1 MSSKLNHHF
10 VPKYLFRL
18 HSGKAANIHL
28 LRRNSGEV
36 IWNASIRGQ
45 CARHKYY
52 GSKEFEDW
60 LERLDGLHADA
71 FRAVVRNAW
80 ESPQKLTDRQIT
92 SLYQSVMLQR
102 ARVPRTA
109 ESNAAW
115 MNQTSMYVFREFAKH
130 LPDEDMRS
138 QTLKAIE
145 RGEVHFEGFDFEAL
159 MHSIRTYVQVTA
171 GILDLRILIVRNK
184 TGYPFVFGDCPC
196 IFYNR
201 RLYEWGDR
209 GVLGVRTPG
218 LMIIHPIHPTT
229 ILMLYDADS
238 YSISQTDGFAEVIT
252 KADVSQ
258 FNALQLHSA
267 MENIY
272 FYCPDSVE
280 YLLDLHAA
288 HRATF
293 QNDFGVLR
301 IHPAGHLIVSG
312 KASSDDAIHVFE
324 RQLPHRLDLSFVQT
338 REPPQDRNLALSRGN
353 NLDAILAQQMRSRTG
368 AVKAEDVVQ
377 ELESR
382 FKRK

>member
-18 HSGKAANIHL
+18 HNGKAANIHL
-28 LRRNSGEV
+28 LRRSSGDV

-52 GSKEFEDW
+52 GSEEFEDW
-60 LERLDGLHADA
+60 LERLDSLHADA

-80 ESPQKLTDRQIT
+80 EYPQRLTVRQIT

-115 MNQTSMYVFREFAKH
+115 MNETSMYVFRELAKH

-145 RGEVHFEGFDFEAL
+145 GGEVQFEGFDFEAL
-159 MHSIRTYVQVTA
+159 MHSILTLVRGSV

-184 TGYPFVFGDCPC
+184 TDYPFFFGDCPC
-196 IFYNR
+196 IFCNP
-201 RLYEWGDR
+201 RLYEWRDQ
-209 GVLGVRTPG
+209 GVIGIRTPG
-218 LMIIHPIHPTT
+218 LIIIHPIHPKTL
-229 ILMLYDADS
+229 LMLYDADS
-238 YSISQTDGFAEVIT
+238 YSITHSVGFVDVFT

-267 MENIY
+267 IENIY
-272 FYCPDSVE
+272 FYDPNSLE
-280 YLLDLHAA
+280 YLLDLYAA
-288 HRATF
+288 HRTTF
-293 QNDFGVLR
+293 QNNFGELR
-301 IHPAGHLIVSG
+301 IHPAGHLVVSG
-312 KASSDDAIHVFE
+312 NASSDEAIHVFE

-338 REPPQDRNLALSRGN
+338 AEPPQDRSLALSRGSA
-353 NLDAILAQQMRSRTG
+353 LDAILAKQMDSPSGSVR
-368 AVKAEDVVQ
+368 VEDIVR

-382 FKRK
+382 IS